1 MERAKGYCF
10 MKLRINKQKWKSFYQ
25 LITDEGEEERGEEM
39 IGGVIFVIVF
49 VLFLVISLFINLP
62 PGFWVLQELIP
73 DIQGTDYEFLVN
85 GIINGVTYGLIIWV
99 IFSVAKMV
107 YDRSRGPKEVAIKV
121 EHAPG
126 APKIEKKKEIS
137 EIHVRS
143 VRIQEIEGIG
153 PTYKKKLKEEGIG
166 TTKDLLEAG
175 STRQGRREL
184 AEKTGISEKLILE
197 WVNLADLFR
206 IKGVGE
212 EYSDLLEEAG
222 VDTVVE
228 LSRRNPENLHAKI
241 VEINDEKKLVRRTP
255 TRNQVKEWVEQAKTM
270 PRKVEH

>member
-166 TTKDLLEAG
+166 TTRDLLEAG
-175 STRQGRREL
+175 STRQGRKEL

-255 TRNQVKEWVEQAKTM
+255 TRNQVKEWIEQAKTM